1 MLSWLNKETQVSI
14 TRCSQPLVGV
24 TTKRSRDDE
33 KYIQQIIDANPQGHK
48 LYIMDARPKVNA
60 QANRVG
66 NLDSVPILVAI
77 IWETDI

>member
-1 MLSWLNKETQVSI
+1 MYMSILCIMQVLSWLNKETQVSI

-33 KYIQQIIDANPQGHK
+33 KYIQHIIDANPQGHK

-60 QANRVG
+60 QANRVCLSHI
-66 NLDSVPILVAI
+66 NA
-77 IWETDI
+77 